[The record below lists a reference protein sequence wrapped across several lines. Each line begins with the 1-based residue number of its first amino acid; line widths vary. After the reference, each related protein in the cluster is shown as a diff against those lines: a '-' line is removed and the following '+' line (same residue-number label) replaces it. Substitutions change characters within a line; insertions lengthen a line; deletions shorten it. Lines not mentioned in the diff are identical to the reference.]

1 MSLLYF
7 RNEGITLA
15 TLKSHAKKDHSLELN
30 IKEKKAII
38 SSPLI
43 CEYCSKSYA
52 RPQTLRN
59 HIKKHHSNQ
68 TQDQIFSQMNDNFSL
83 PSNTVPAESILNDPL
98 TPFPHVHVESLLDG
112 LIAED
117 PDLGL
122 RIQQFPICQKPEEKK
137 HYM

>member
-59 HIKKHHSNQ
+59 HIKRHHSDQ
-68 TQDQIFSQMNDNFSL
+68 TQGHVDGNSS
-83 PSNTVPAESILNDPL
+83 L
-98 TPFPHVHVESLLDG
+98 TPATSIDSHVESMQIVFTPPLCDGVQLELELELGG
-112 LIAED
+112 LIAVD

-122 RIQQFPICQKPEEKK
+122 RIQEFPICQPEES
-137 HYM
+137 

>member
-1 MSLLYF
+1 
-7 RNEGITLA
+7 
-15 TLKSHAKKDHSLELN
+15 
-30 IKEKKAII
+30 
-38 SSPLI
+38 
-43 CEYCSKSYA
+43 
-52 RPQTLRN
+52 
-59 HIKKHHSNQ
+59 
-68 TQDQIFSQMNDNFSL
+68 MNDNFSL